1 MTPGRGF
8 LRDNVFLVAAVSLP
22 LIVVAFFIASTAIPR
37 FLVAP
42 PAYDLLI
49 RATEAYNTTKPPITV
64 DFAVRNGK
72 VEVTFRP
79 LAANAYALRS
89 RLFLFDHTTMSV
101 REIPVELP
109 ENLVEGDPPRTIP
122 VDALMGREVLADAK
136 APDGYQLESTNQ
148 RGPGIVGEVFGMN
161 RYDAEASLVNR
172 GRVIPIALPMPFQ
185 NIYSSPVYSV
195 GWLVPEPTGGRR

>member
-1 MTPGRGF
+1 MAPGRGL

-22 LIVVAFFIASTAIPR
+22 LLVVAFFLASSAIPR
-37 FLVAP
+37 WLVSLP
-42 PAYDLLI
+42 SYDLLI
-49 RATEAYNTTKPPITV
+49 RASEAYNQTKPPIAV

-79 LAANAYALRS
+79 LAANAYPIRS
-89 RLFLFDHTTMSV
+89 RLLLFDHTTMSV

-122 VDALMGREVLADAK
+122 VDALTGREVLADAK
-136 APDGYQLESTNQ
+136 APDGYELRSRNQ
-148 RGPGIVGEVFGMN
+148 RGPGIVGDVFGMN

-185 NIYSSPVYSV
+185 NIYSPPMYSV
-195 GWLVPEPTGGRR
+195 GWLAPESSGGRR